1 MAPDFPNIRL
11 CRHVLCGLTDEAIA
25 ATMCGFNEL
34 RGLWIIAESF
44 PDLANGD
51 FKDGVADKGP
61 GPNSV
66 EQIILGGEPVVER
79 RSRDTRFRG
88 DVGEVEPG
96 VALTAEDLER
106 RLEDPRPG

>member
-1 MAPDFPNIRL
+1 MAPDFHVIRL
-11 CRHVLCGLTDEAIA
+11 GRHVLCGLTDEAIA

-66 EQIILGGEPVVER
+66 EQIILGDELARTPQQMVKHSKGFG
-79 RSRDTRFRG
+79 SQ
-88 DVGEVEPG
+88 
-96 VALTAEDLER
+96 LNCL
-106 RLEDPRPG
+106 